1 MNKLQFM
8 RKYSFDENDSI
19 NPLLAKWNNIARNKR
34 PIIGNE
40 LKSTVC
46 QSGKTAQI
54 WIQSDACRFSKLGA
68 CTCCDY
74 FQGQPDVDQVNAFV
88 SALSQMDPSS
98 NTIVLNTCGSVLDK
112 SELKTETLVLIIDEI
127 AKTNI
132 STVVLETHLNTIT
145 EEILKILLPYKNIL
159 DIYFEIGIETL
170 NRDIN
175 QFILNKLPFD
185 RNINRV
191 IGLIHSYGFRVTGNV
206 MTGFPFLDYASQVL
220 DSVTTIR
227 TLLDTGIDF
236 IVLFPINIK
245 KYTFM
250 YDLYDN
256 GFYKVVN
263 GRILIDILTHFS
275 QEELEYINV
284 GWYGEPRIDI
294 PGYKSD
300 DMIVPYYCEKCYK
313 QMMQLWLDYNC
324 AWEGSERE
332 QILSNMKAIVCS
344 CNYDQLITTHKVE
357 IDFDS
362 LDKAYQHFYSST
374 DMEE

>member
-1 MNKLQFM
+1 MNKQQFM
-8 RKYSFDENDSI
+8 NKYSLNENDSI
-19 NPLLAKWNNIARNKR
+19 NPLLARWNNIARKKR
-34 PIIGNE
+34 PIIGDE
-40 LKSTVC
+40 LTSTVC
-46 QSGKTAQI
+46 KSGKTAQI
-54 WIQSDACRFSKLGA
+54 WIQSDACRFSKIGA

-74 FQGQPDVDQVNAFV
+74 FQGQSNVDQVKAFV
-88 SALSQMDPSS
+88 SALSKMDPDS
-98 NTIVLNTCGSVLDK
+98 NTIVLNTCGSVLDQ
-112 SELKTETLVLIIDEI
+112 SELKTETLVRIIEEI
-127 AKTNI
+127 LKTQV
-132 STVVLETHLNTIT
+132 STVILETHMNTIT
-145 EEILKILLPYKNIL
+145 EEILKRLLPYRNII

-185 RNINRV
+185 RNIDFALE
-191 IGLIHSYGFRVTGNV
+191 LIHSYGFKVTGNV

-227 TLLDTGIDF
+227 TLLDKSIDF

-256 GFYKVVN
+256 GFYTVVN
-263 GRILIDILTHFS
+263 GRILIDILAHFS

-300 DMIVPYYCEKCYK
+300 DMIIPYYCEKCYK
-313 QMMQLWLDYNC
+313 QMMQLWRDYNC
-324 AWEGSERE
+324 AWEGFDRK
-332 QILSNMKAIVCS
+332 QILSEMNSIVCT
-344 CNYDQLITTHKVE
+344 CNSFHPAITHHVE
-357 IDFDS
+357 IDFTS
-362 LDKAYQHFYSST
+362 LDKAYQHFYST
-374 DMEE
+374 TIMEA

>member
-127 AKTNI
+127 AKTNV

-250 YDLYDN
+250 YDLYD
-256 GFYKVVN
+256 K
-263 GRILIDILTHFS
+263 
-275 QEELEYINV
+275 
-284 GWYGEPRIDI
+284 
-294 PGYKSD
+294 
-300 DMIVPYYCEKCYK
+300 
-313 QMMQLWLDYNC
+313 MMQLWLDYNC